1 MFFVLRINFRA
12 LRTENSYWGI
22 LRSTEDEWRNMA
34 LRRRVERVLNRVSL
48 IRGSSRGNVLPEM
61 MGPYDRDELE

>member
-34 LRRRVERVLNRVSL
+34 LRRRVERVLDRVSL
-48 IRGSSRGNVLPEM
+48 IRVARHGGMSCLK
-61 MGPYDRDELE
+61 